1 MTSKAGTE
9 MADFIF
15 HTLGIGA
22 VSIVLGLVAPTVAI
36 LLLGKFT
43 GGSFSVTDIKSR
55 RGEVP
60 YWALILTSNTIG
72 TGIGDGLGVTVL
84 GKLGGTVL
92 IAVIMLGLYWAYK
105 NTNISRVALF
115 WATFVLTR
123 PLGAGGLGLG
133 RVTVSLALIAFMAIL
148 VRKQKRQLEEDEQR
162 ASAQPAIARQQ
173 LQAPLSSVTVS

>member
-92 IAVIMLGLYWAYK
+92 IAAIILGVQEHQHLPCCTVLGDIRAHATARRGWARARPRHGV
-105 NTNISRVALF
+105 TRAHRLHGDPRAQAE
-115 WATFVLTR
+115 AT
-123 PLGAGGLGLG
+123 AGRG
-133 RVTVSLALIAFMAIL
+133 
-148 VRKQKRQLEEDEQR
+148 
-162 ASAQPAIARQQ
+162 
-173 LQAPLSSVTVS
+173 